1 MTNTFDKFFFNLY
14 KLQKTIR
21 FELKPVG
28 ETACFI
34 EDFKNEGLKQVVSV
48 DEQRSIDYQKVKTII
63 DDYHRDFIDESLTY
77 FSKQVT
83 KGDLEKAFDCYQ
95 KVKSAKVEERQSR
108 LKEWEGNQK
117 KLREQVVKC
126 FSESNKNRFS
136 RIDKKELI
144 KEDLIKWLVTH
155 NRKDDIPTVETFNNF
170 TTYFTGFHENRLNI
184 YSKDD
189 HATAISFRLI
199 HENLSKFFDN
209 AISFHK
215 LEQEF
220 PGLKFDRVREDLEV
234 DYDLKDAFEIENFA
248 NFITQ
253 AGIDQYNYL
262 LGGKT
267 LDDGTKKQGM
277 NEQINLFKQQQ
288 TRDIARQIPKLIPL
302 FKQILSERTES
313 QSFIPKQFESD
324 QELFDSLQELHKNC
338 QYKFPELQKAILGL
352 AEADMEKVFIKTS
365 DLNMLSN
372 TILGNYSVFSDALN
386 LYQESI
392 KTKKAQEAFEKL
404 PAHSIHDLIQYL
416 EQFNSTL
423 DAEKQHATNCVLNHF
438 TKSDELDSRLIQSIN
453 KAFLQIQPLFELDAL
468 STKRRPPENEDEGAK
483 GQEGFEQIK
492 RIKAYLDSLME
503 AVHFA
508 KPLYLVK
515 GRKMIEGLNKDQ
527 SFYESFETAY
537 QELESLI
544 IPIYNKARSY
554 LSRKPFKAD
563 KFKINFDN
571 DTLLSGWDANKE
583 TANASILFKKDGLY
597 YLGIM
602 PKGKSFLFDY
612 FVSSEDS
619 EKLKQRKQKT
629 AEEALAQ
636 DGEKYFEKVRYKLL
650 PGASK
655 MLPKVFF
662 SNKNIGFYNPSDDIL
677 RIRNTASHT
686 KNGTPQKGY
695 TKVEFNL
702 NDCHKMI
709 NFFKSSIQKH
719 PEWGGF
725 GFNFS
730 NTSDFEDTSAFYRE
744 VENQGYA
751 ISFDKIKETYIQKQ
765 VEQGN
770 LYLFQIYNKD
780 FSEYSKGKPNL
791 HTLYWKA
798 LFEEANLNNV
808 VAKLNG
814 EAEIFFRRHS
824 INASDKVVHPA
835 NQAIDNKNPH
845 TQKIQ
850 STFKYDL
857 VKDKRYTQDKFF
869 FHVPISLN
877 FKAQGVSKFNDKVNG
892 FLKGNP
898 DVNIIGIDRGE
909 RHLLYFTVV
918 NQKGEILVQESLNTL
933 ISDKGHVNDYQQKL
947 DKKEQERDAARKSW
961 TTVENIKELK
971 EGYLSHV
978 VHKLAHLII
987 KYNAIVCLE
996 DLNFGFKRG
1005 RFKVEKQVYQKF
1017 EKVLIDKLN
1026 YLVFKEKELGEVGH
1040 YLTAYQLTAQFES
1053 FKKLGKQSGILFYV
1067 PADYTSKID
1076 PTTGFINFLDLRYQN
1091 VEKAKQLLS
1100 DFNAIRF
1107 NSEQNYFEFEIDYKK
1122 LTPNRQVGANTQWV
1136 VCTYGNVRYHNRR
1149 NQKGHWETEEINVTE
1164 KLKALFASDAK
1175 TSTVIDY
1182 ANDDNLIDVILEQD
1196 KASFFKELLW
1206 LLKLTMTL
1214 RHSKIKSEDD
1224 FILSPVKNEQ
1234 GEFYDSRK
1242 AGDVLPKDADANGA
1256 FHIALK
1262 GLWNLRQINKWEAG
1276 KTLNLAIKNQDWF
1289 NFTQQKLYQMDK

>member
-1 MTNTFDKFFFNLY
+1 MTKTFDSEFFNLY
-14 KLQKTIR
+14 SLQKTVR
-21 FELKPVG
+21 FELKPIG
-28 ETACFI
+28 ETASFV
-34 EDFKNEGLKQVVSV
+34 EGFKNEGLKRVVSE
-48 DEQRSIDYQKVKTII
+48 DEQRAVDYQKVKEII
-63 DDYHRDFIDESLTY
+63 DDYHRDFIEESLSH
-77 FSKQVT
+77 FSEQVS
-83 KGDLEKAFDCYQ
+83 KDDLEQAFHLYQ
-95 KVKSAKVEERQSR
+95 KLKAAKVEEREKA
-108 LKEWEGNQK
+108 LKEWEALQK
-117 KLREQVVKC
+117 KLREKVVKC
-126 FSESNKNRFS
+126 FSDSNKARFS

-144 KEDLIKWLVTH
+144 KEDLINWLGAE
-155 NRKDDIPTVETFNNF
+155 NREEDIPTVETFDNF
-170 TTYFTGFHENRLNI
+170 TTYFTGFHENRKNI

-199 HENLSKFFDN
+199 HENLPKFFDN
-209 AISFHK
+209 VISFNK
-215 LEQEF
+215 LKEGF
-220 PGLKFDRVREDLEV
+220 PELKFDKVKEDLEV
-234 DYDLKDAFEIENFA
+234 DYDLNNAFEIGSFVNFV
-248 NFITQ
+248 TQ

-267 LDDGTKKQGM
+267 LEDGTKKQGM

-288 TRDIARQIPKLIPL
+288 TREKARQIPKLIPL

-324 QELFDSLQELHKNC
+324 QELFDSLQKLHNNC
-338 QYKFPELQKAILGL
+338 QDKFTVLQQAILGL
-352 AEADMEKVFIKTS
+352 AEADLKKVFIKTS
-365 DLNMLSN
+365 DLNALSN
-372 TILGNYSVFSDALN
+372 TIFGNYSVFSDALN
-386 LYQESI
+386 LYKESL

-416 EQFNSTL
+416 EQFNSSL
-423 DAEKQHATNCVLNHF
+423 DAEKQQSTDTVLNYF
-438 TKSDELDSRLIQSIN
+438 IKTDELYSRFIKSTSE
-453 KAFLQIQPLFELDAL
+453 AFTQVQPLFELEAL
-468 STKRRPPENEDEGAK
+468 SSKRRPPESEDEGAK

-492 RIKAYLDSLME
+492 RIKAYLDTLME

-515 GRKMIEGLNKDQ
+515 GRKMIEGLDKDQ
-527 SFYESFETAY
+527 SFYEAFEMAY

-571 DTLLSGWDANKE
+571 PELLAGWPE
-583 TANASILFKKDGLY
+583 TREKATSSIILQKGGLY
-597 YLGIM
+597 FLGILNH
-602 PKGKSFLFDY
+602 KTKKSFRNDVEPNNDNFY
-612 FVSSEDS
+612 
-619 EKLKQRKQKT
+619 LK
-629 AEEALAQ
+629 
-636 DGEKYFEKVRYKLL
+636 
-650 PGASK
+650 
-655 MLPKVFF
+655 M
-662 SNKNIGFYNPSDDIL
+662 FYNQVADPGKDVQNLLVIDGK
-677 RIRNTASHT
+677 TVK
-686 KNGTPQKGY
+686 KNGRKNSDGINEVLEELKNTYLPENINRVRVNKTYSRQSQDFNENDLA
-695 TKVEFNL
+695 EFIAYYQQRTIEYF
-702 NDCHKMI
+702 DKYE
-709 NFFKSSIQKH
+709 FKFRAPNEYRDFKEFTDH
-719 PEWGGF
+719 V
-725 GFNFS
+725 
-730 NTSDFEDTSAFYRE
+730 TS
-744 VENQGYA
+744 QGYQVVFKP
-751 ISFDKIKETYIQKQ
+751 ICGDYIDSLTQNG
-765 VEQGN
+765 E

-780 FSEYSKGKPNL
+780 FSPYSKGKPNL

-824 INASDKVVHPA
+824 IKASDKVVHPA

-845 TQKIQ
+845 TEKTQ
-850 STFKYDL
+850 SIFEYDL

-892 FLKGNP
+892 FLKDNP

-933 ISDKGHVNDYQQKL
+933 MSDKGHVNDYQQKL

-978 VHKLAHLII
+978 VHKLAHLVI
-987 KYNAIVCLE
+987 KHNAIVCLE

-1017 EKVLIDKLN
+1017 EKALIDKLN

-1040 YLTAYQLTAQFES
+1040 YLTAYQLTAPFES

-1076 PTTGFINFLDLRYQN
+1076 PTTGFVNFLDLRYQS

-1107 NSEQNYFEFEIDYKK
+1107 NSVQNYFEFEIDYKK
-1122 LTPNRQVGANTQWV
+1122 LTPKRKVGTQSKWV
-1136 VCTYGNVRYHNRR
+1136 ICTYGDVRYQNRR
-1149 NQKGHWETEEINVTE
+1149 NQKGHWETEEVNVTE

-1175 TSTVIDY
+1175 TTTVIDY
-1182 ANDDNLIDVILEQD
+1182 ANDDNLIDIILEQD

-1242 AGDVLPKDADANGA
+1242 AGGVWPKDADANGA
-1256 FHIALK
+1256 YHIALK
-1262 GLWNLRQINKWEAG
+1262 GLWNLQQINQWEEG
-1276 KTLNLAIKNQDWF
+1276 KKLNLAIKNEDWF
-1289 NFTQQKLYQMDK
+1289 QFIQEKPYQE

>member
-1 MTNTFDKFFFNLY
+1 MTKTFDSEFFNLY
-14 KLQKTIR
+14 SLQKTVR

-28 ETACFI
+28 ETASFV
-34 EDFKNEGLKQVVSV
+34 EDFKNEGLKRVVSE
-48 DEQRSIDYQKVKTII
+48 DERRAVDYQKVKEII
-63 DDYHRDFIDESLTY
+63 DDYHRDFIEESLNY
-77 FSKQVT
+77 FPEQVSK
-83 KGDLEKAFDCYQ
+83 DALEQAFHLYQ
-95 KVKSAKVEERQSR
+95 KLKAAKVEEREKA
-108 LKEWEGNQK
+108 LKEWEALQK
-117 KLREQVVKC
+117 KLREKVVKC
-126 FSESNKNRFS
+126 FSDSNKARFS

-144 KEDLIKWLVTH
+144 KEDLINWLVAQ
-155 NRKDDIPTVETFNNF
+155 NREDDIPTVETFNNF
-170 TTYFTGFHENRLNI
+170 TTYFTGFHENRKNI

-199 HENLSKFFDN
+199 HENLPKFFDN
-209 AISFHK
+209 VISFNK
-215 LEQEF
+215 LKEGF
-220 PGLKFDRVREDLEV
+220 PELKFDKVKEDLEV
-234 DYDLKDAFEIENFA
+234 DYDLKHAFEIEYFVNFV
-248 NFITQ
+248 TQ

-267 LDDGTKKQGM
+267 LEDGTKKQGM

-288 TRDIARQIPKLIPL
+288 TRDKARQIPKLIPL

-324 QELFDSLQELHKNC
+324 QELFDSLQKLHNNC
-338 QYKFPELQKAILGL
+338 QDKFTVLQQAILGL
-352 AEADMEKVFIKTS
+352 AEADLKKVFIKTS
-365 DLNMLSN
+365 DLNALSN
-372 TILGNYSVFSDALN
+372 TIFGNYSVFSDALN
-386 LYQESI
+386 LYKESL

-416 EQFNSTL
+416 EQFNSSL
-423 DAEKQHATNCVLNHF
+423 DAEKQQSTDTVLNYF
-438 TKSDELDSRLIQSIN
+438 IKTDELYSRFIKSTSE
-453 KAFLQIQPLFELDAL
+453 AFTQVQPLFELEAL
-468 STKRRPPENEDEGAK
+468 SSKRRPPESEDEGAK

-492 RIKAYLDSLME
+492 RIKAYLDTLME

-515 GRKMIEGLNKDQ
+515 GRKMIEGLDKDQ
-527 SFYESFETAY
+527 SFYEAFEMAY

-571 DTLLSGWDANKE
+571 NTLLSGWDANKE

-602 PKGKSFLFDY
+602 PKGKTFLFDY

-619 EKLKQRKQKT
+619 EKLKQRRQKT

-636 DGEKYFEKVRYKLL
+636 DGESYFEKIRYKLL

-686 KNGTPQKGY
+686 KNGTPQKGHS
-695 TKVEFNL
+695 KVEFNL

-709 NFFKSSIQKH
+709 DFFKSSIQKH
-719 PEWGGF
+719 PEWGSF
-725 GFNFS
+725 GFTFS
-730 NTSDFEDTSAFYRE
+730 DTSDFEDMSAFYRE
-744 VENQGYA
+744 VENQGYV
-751 ISFDKIKETYIQKQ
+751 ISFDKIKETYIQSQ

-780 FSEYSKGKPNL
+780 FSPYSKGKPNL

-824 INASDKVVHPA
+824 IKASDKVVHPA

-845 TQKIQ
+845 TEKTQ
-850 STFKYDL
+850 STFEYDL

-933 ISDKGHVNDYQQKL
+933 MSDKGHVNDYQQKL

-1017 EKVLIDKLN
+1017 EKALIDKLN

-1040 YLTAYQLTAQFES
+1040 YLTAYQLTAPFES

-1076 PTTGFINFLDLRYQN
+1076 PTTGFVNFLDLRYQS

-1107 NSEQNYFEFEIDYKK
+1107 NSVQNYFEFEIDYKK
-1122 LTPNRQVGANTQWV
+1122 LTPKRKVGTQSKWV
-1136 VCTYGNVRYHNRR
+1136 ICTYGDVRYQNRR
-1149 NQKGHWETEEINVTE
+1149 NQKGHWETEEVNVTE
-1164 KLKALFASDAK
+1164 KLKALFASDSK
-1175 TSTVIDY
+1175 TTTVIDY

-1242 AGDVLPKDADANGA
+1242 AGEVWPKDADANGA
-1256 FHIALK
+1256 YHIALK
-1262 GLWNLRQINKWEAG
+1262 GLWNLQQINQWEKG

-1289 NFTQQKLYQMDK
+1289 SFIQEKPYQE